1 MEALRLQPLGRT
13 TAVFSMV
20 LGFILAKTLCPQRHS
35 KVCIELLKT
44 FGVTLQ
50 RPCPAGLVASPKSGS
65 PCSNLTI
72 VSTAPSLPY
81 VPLNPFLYE
90 HRKKTR
96 GTNPQIEPEEADYKD
111 MQGSF
116 IYGDS
121 LDFEELINR
130 IKDLQDRFHSI
141 ELED

>member
-1 MEALRLQPLGRT
+1 MYHLIHFYMNTE
-13 TAVFSMV
+13 
-20 LGFILAKTLCPQRHS
+20 
-35 KVCIELLKT
+35 
-44 FGVTLQ
+44 
-50 RPCPAGLVASPKSGS
+50 
-65 PCSNLTI
+65 
-72 VSTAPSLPY
+72 
-81 VPLNPFLYE
+81 
-90 HRKKTR
+90 RKR
-96 GTNPQIEPEEADYKD
+96 GGTNPQIEPEEADYKD